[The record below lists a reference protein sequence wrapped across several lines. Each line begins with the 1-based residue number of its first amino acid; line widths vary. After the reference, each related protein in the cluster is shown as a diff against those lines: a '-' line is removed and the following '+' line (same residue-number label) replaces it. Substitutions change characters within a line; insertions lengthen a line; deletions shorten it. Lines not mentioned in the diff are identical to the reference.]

1 MIYLNS
7 TLEELKT
14 QVAMVLDLM
23 DFPLFLRVM
32 QEEASVLLNVNLEN
46 DLKTLKEL
54 KLSNGSDI
62 IVNIEEGD
70 VFFIY
75 FILLIFF
82 SLHDN

>member
-1 MIYLNS
+1 MLYLNN

-23 DFPLFLRVM
+23 DIPLFLRVM

-46 DLKTLKEL
+46 DFKTLKEL

-62 IVNIEEGD
+62 IVNIEEGGD
-70 VFFIY
+70 VFFFFFFFLITK
-75 FILLIFF
+75 LLGR
-82 SLHDN
+82 

>member
-1 MIYLNS
+1 MLYLNN

-23 DFPLFLRVM
+23 DIPLFLRVM

-46 DLKTLKEL
+46 DFKTLKEL

-62 IVNIEEGD
+62 IVNIEEGGD
-70 VFFIY
+70 VFF
-75 FILLIFF
+75 FF
-82 SLHDN
+82 FFFF

>member
-1 MIYLNS
+1 MLYLNS
-7 TLEELKT
+7 ILEELKN

-23 DFPLFLRVM
+23 DVPLFLRVM
-32 QEEASVLLNVNLEN
+32 QEEASVLLNVNSEN

-70 VFFIY
+70 VFIFIV
-75 FILLIFF
+75 ILFF
-82 SLHDN
+82 L

>member
-1 MIYLNS
+1 MLYLNS

-23 DFPLFLRVM
+23 DVPLFLRVM

-70 VFFIY
+70 VFF
-75 FILLIFF
+75 FF
-82 SLHDN
+82 FFFY